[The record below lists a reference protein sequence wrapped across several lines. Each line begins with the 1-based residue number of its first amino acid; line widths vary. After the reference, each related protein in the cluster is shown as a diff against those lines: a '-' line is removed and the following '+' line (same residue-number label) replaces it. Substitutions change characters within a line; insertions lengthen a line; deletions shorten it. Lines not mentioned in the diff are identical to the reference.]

1 MLDAI
6 GDWATSH
13 GSRLL
18 MRPEDAARWD
28 GDATVV
34 SDAELAERA
43 DAVVSLGGDGTML
56 GALRLVA
63 RRPVPV
69 LGVNL
74 GNLGFL
80 VEVQPEELPEA
91 LDRLERRDF
100 TIEQHSALWLGADGD
115 EAVAFNDLA
124 LVRVPG
130 DGVVEAALA
139 VGGQRMGRY
148 RCDGLVISTSIG
160 STAYAYSAG
169 GPVVSPALDAVVV
182 APLAP
187 LAGISRPMVTAAD
200 EPIRLTLQEGSGCP
214 AIEVDGTM
222 LRRTEP
228 GEALDVRLK
237 LGCGQVVR
245 LDSDRHQRRNQVKLS
260 LLDLPFLPDELRELA
275 PPGSLP
281 RAAGRCDEP
290 ARRAREARA
299 GRPSTPTSCSPP
311 ATAATPRCGSYLPYG
326 PFTDAEEMR
335 LWLAACA
342 ASRTRGSSRS
352 STRRPARRPA
362 WPPTCASRPTTA
374 SSRSATSGSAPRCSA
389 RRPPPRR
396 STCSPARVRGAQ
408 GAPAGVEVRRRQ
420 RALAPRR
427 RALRLHLRGRLPPA
441 HARQGPQPRHR
452 LVLAA
457 RRRVAGRSRGLRGVA
472 RRRQLRRRTAASA
485 ARSPSCADGHRR
497 PPQPAGSIS

>member
-1 MLDAI
+1 VAGGPNIALVLHPRRDPGAVLDGI
-6 GDWATSH
+6 GNWATSH

-18 MRPEDAARWD
+18 VRAEDAARWD
-28 GDATVV
+28 GDVTVV

-69 LGVNL
+69 LGVNI
-74 GNLGFL
+74 GSLGFL
-80 VEVQPEELPEA
+80 VEVQPEEVPRA
-91 LDRLERRDF
+91 LDRLERLDF
-100 TIEQHSALWLGADGD
+100 TIERHSALWLGADD

-130 DGVVEAALA
+130 DGVVEATLA

-187 LAGISRPMVTAAD
+187 LAGISRPTVTAAD
-200 EPIRLTLQEGSGCP
+200 EPIRLTLQEGSARP

-228 GEALDVRLK
+228 GEALDVRLM

-245 LDSDRHQRRNQVKLS
+245 LDSDRYQRRNQVKLS

-281 RAAGRCDEP
+281 
-290 ARRAREARA
+290 
-299 GRPSTPTSCSPP
+299 
-311 ATAATPRCGSYLPYG
+311 
-326 PFTDAEEMR
+326 
-335 LWLAACA
+335 
-342 ASRTRGSSRS
+342 GSSR
-352 STRRPARRPA
+352 
-362 WPPTCASRPTTA
+362 
-374 SSRSATSGSAPRCSA
+374 
-389 RRPPPRR
+389 
-396 STCSPARVRGAQ
+396 
-408 GAPAGVEVRRRQ
+408 
-420 RALAPRR
+420 ALE
-427 RALRLHLRGRLPPA
+427 
-441 HARQGPQPRHR
+441 
-452 LVLAA
+452 
-457 RRRVAGRSRGLRGVA
+457 
-472 RRRQLRRRTAASA
+472 T
-485 ARSPSCADGHRR
+485 
-497 PPQPAGSIS
+497 

>member
-1 MLDAI
+1 VGGPEIALVLHPRRDPGAVLDAI
-6 GDWATSH
+6 GKWATVH
-13 GSRLL
+13 GSQLL
-18 MRPEDAARWD
+18 MRVEDGARWD
-28 GDATVV
+28 GEVTVV
-34 SDAELAERA
+34 PDAELAERA

-80 VEVQPEELPEA
+80 VEVQPEELPDA

-100 TIEQHSALWLGADGD
+100 TIEQHSALWLGGD

-130 DGVVEAALA
+130 DGIVEATVA
-139 VGGQRMGRY
+139 VGGPRMGRY

-200 EPIRLTLQEGSGCP
+200 EPIRLTLQDGSGCP

-228 GEALDVRLK
+228 GEALDVRLA

-260 LLDLPFLPDELRELA
+260 LLDLPFLPDELREL
-275 PPGSLP
+275 
-281 RAAGRCDEP
+281 
-290 ARRAREARA
+290 
-299 GRPSTPTSCSPP
+299 GRP
-311 ATAATPRCGSYLPYG
+311 
-326 PFTDAEEMR
+326 R
-335 LWLAACA
+335 L
-342 ASRTRGSSRS
+342 
-352 STRRPARRPA
+352 
-362 WPPTCASRPTTA
+362 
-374 SSRSATSGSAPRCSA
+374 SA
-389 RRPPPRR
+389 R
-396 STCSPARVRGAQ
+396 
-408 GAPAGVEVRRRQ
+408 
-420 RALAPRR
+420 L
-427 RALRLHLRGRLPPA
+427 
-441 HARQGPQPRHR
+441 
-452 LVLAA
+452 
-457 RRRVAGRSRGLRGVA
+457 
-472 RRRQLRRRTAASA
+472 AASA
-485 ARSPSCADGHRR
+485 AGARAH
-497 PPQPAGSIS
+497 

>member
-1 MLDAI
+1 MALVLHPRRDPGPVLDAI
-6 GDWATSH
+6 GAWASSH

-18 MRPEDAARWD
+18 MRAADAARWD
-28 GDATVV
+28 GDVTVV
-34 SDAELAERA
+34 SDSELAERA

-80 VEVQPEELPEA
+80 VEIQPEELHDA
-91 LDRLERRDF
+91 LDRLERLDF
-100 TIEQHSALWLGADGD
+100 TIEQHSGLWLGADD

-139 VGGQRMGRY
+139 IGGQRMGRY

-182 APLAP
+182 AALAP
-187 LAGISRPMVTAAD
+187 MSGISRPMVTAAD
-200 EPIRLTLQEGSGCP
+200 EPIQLTLQEGSGCP

-228 GEALDVRLK
+228 GEAIDVRLAS
-237 LGCGQVVR
+237 GCGLVVR
-245 LDSDRHQRRNQVKLS
+245 LDSDRHQRRNQLKLS

-281 RAAGRCDEP
+281 G
-290 ARRAREARA
+290 
-299 GRPSTPTSCSPP
+299 SP
-311 ATAATPRCGSYLPYG
+311 
-326 PFTDAEEMR
+326 
-335 LWLAACA
+335 
-342 ASRTRGSSRS
+342 
-352 STRRPARRPA
+352 
-362 WPPTCASRPTTA
+362 
-374 SSRSATSGSAPRCSA
+374 
-389 RRPPPRR
+389 
-396 STCSPARVRGAQ
+396 
-408 GAPAGVEVRRRQ
+408 
-420 RALAPRR
+420 RAL
-427 RALRLHLRGRLPPA
+427 
-441 HARQGPQPRHR
+441 GP
-452 LVLAA
+452 
-457 RRRVAGRSRGLRGVA
+457 
-472 RRRQLRRRTAASA
+472 
-485 ARSPSCADGHRR
+485 
-497 PPQPAGSIS
+497 

>member
-1 MLDAI
+1 MAGGPDIALVLPPRRDPGAALDEI
-6 GDWATSH
+6 GNWATSH

-18 MRPEDAARWD
+18 VRAEDAARWD
-28 GDATVV
+28 GDVTVV

-69 LGVNL
+69 LGVNI
-74 GNLGFL
+74 GSLGFL
-80 VEVQPEELPEA
+80 VEVQPEELPHA
-91 LDRLERRDF
+91 LDRLERLDF
-100 TIEQHSALWLGADGD
+100 TIERHSALWLGADD

-130 DGVVEAALA
+130 DGVVEATLA

-187 LAGISRPMVTAAD
+187 LAGISRPTVTAAD
-200 EPIRLTLQEGSGCP
+200 EPIRLTLHEGSARP

-228 GEALDVRLK
+228 GEALDVRLM

-245 LDSDRHQRRNQVKLS
+245 LDSDRYQRRNQVKLS

-281 RAAGRCDEP
+281 G
-290 ARRAREARA
+290 
-299 GRPSTPTSCSPP
+299 SP
-311 ATAATPRCGSYLPYG
+311 
-326 PFTDAEEMR
+326 
-335 LWLAACA
+335 
-342 ASRTRGSSRS
+342 
-352 STRRPARRPA
+352 
-362 WPPTCASRPTTA
+362 
-374 SSRSATSGSAPRCSA
+374 
-389 RRPPPRR
+389 
-396 STCSPARVRGAQ
+396 
-408 GAPAGVEVRRRQ
+408 
-420 RALAPRR
+420 RALE
-427 RALRLHLRGRLPPA
+427 
-441 HARQGPQPRHR
+441 
-452 LVLAA
+452 
-457 RRRVAGRSRGLRGVA
+457 
-472 RRRQLRRRTAASA
+472 T
-485 ARSPSCADGHRR
+485 
-497 PPQPAGSIS
+497 

>member
-1 MLDAI
+1 MAGGSEIALVLHPQRDPGVVLDEI
-6 GDWATSH
+6 GRWASSH
-13 GSRLL
+13 GTRLL
-18 MRPEDAARWD
+18 LRTEDAARWS
-28 GDATVV
+28 GEVTVV
-34 SDAELAERA
+34 SDAELAARA

-69 LGVNL
+69 LGVNI
-74 GNLGFL
+74 GSLGFL
-80 VEVQPEELPEA
+80 VEVQPEELTDA
-91 LDRLERRDF
+91 LDRLERSDF
-100 TIEQHSALWLGADGD
+100 TIERHSALWLGADAE

-182 APLAP
+182 AALAP

-200 EPIRLTLQEGSGCP
+200 EPIRLTLQEGSGRP

-228 GEALDVRLK
+228 GEVLDVRLM

-245 LDSDRHQRRNQVKLS
+245 LDSDRYQRRNQVKLS

-281 RAAGRCDEP
+281 RAGD
-290 ARRAREARA
+290 
-299 GRPSTPTSCSPP
+299 
-311 ATAATPRCGSYLPYG
+311 
-326 PFTDAEEMR
+326 
-335 LWLAACA
+335 
-342 ASRTRGSSRS
+342 
-352 STRRPARRPA
+352 
-362 WPPTCASRPTTA
+362 
-374 SSRSATSGSAPRCSA
+374 
-389 RRPPPRR
+389 
-396 STCSPARVRGAQ
+396 Q
-408 GAPAGVEVRRRQ
+408 
-420 RALAPRR
+420 
-427 RALRLHLRGRLPPA
+427 
-441 HARQGPQPRHR
+441 
-452 LVLAA
+452 
-457 RRRVAGRSRGLRGVA
+457 
-472 RRRQLRRRTAASA
+472 
-485 ARSPSCADGHRR
+485 
-497 PPQPAGSIS
+497 

>member
-1 MLDAI
+1 MGAGIALVLHPRRDPGPVLDVI
-6 GDWATSH
+6 GVWASAH

-18 MRPEDAARWD
+18 MRPIDAARWD
-28 GDATVV
+28 GDVSVV
-34 SDAELAERA
+34 SDAELVEQA

-69 LGVNL
+69 IGVNL

-80 VEVQPEELPEA
+80 VEVQPEELPDA
-91 LDRLERRDF
+91 LDRLERFDF

-130 DGVVEAALA
+130 DGVVEATVA

-187 LAGISRPMVTAAD
+187 LAGISRPMVTSAE
-200 EPIRLTLQEGSGCP
+200 EPIRLTLQEGSGRP
-214 AIEVDGTM
+214 AIEVDGAVV
-222 LRRTEP
+222 RRMEP
-228 GEALDVRLK
+228 GEGINVRLMA
-237 LGCGQVVR
+237 GCGQVVR

-281 RAAGRCDEP
+281 
-290 ARRAREARA
+290 
-299 GRPSTPTSCSPP
+299 
-311 ATAATPRCGSYLPYG
+311 GS
-326 PFTDAEEMR
+326 R
-335 LWLAACA
+335 
-342 ASRTRGSSRS
+342 ASR
-352 STRRPARRPA
+352 
-362 WPPTCASRPTTA
+362 
-374 SSRSATSGSAPRCSA
+374 
-389 RRPPPRR
+389 
-396 STCSPARVRGAQ
+396 
-408 GAPAGVEVRRRQ
+408 
-420 RALAPRR
+420 
-427 RALRLHLRGRLPPA
+427 
-441 HARQGPQPRHR
+441 
-452 LVLAA
+452 VLE
-457 RRRVAGRSRGLRGVA
+457 
-472 RRRQLRRRTAASA
+472 
-485 ARSPSCADGHRR
+485 P
-497 PPQPAGSIS
+497 

>member
-1 MLDAI
+1 MGHAPSIGLVLHPRRDPGPVLD
-6 GDWATSH
+6 GVGEWARSH

-18 MRPEDAARWD
+18 MRPADAARWD
-28 GDATVV
+28 GDCDEV
-34 SDAELAERA
+34 SDAELAEQA
-43 DAVVSLGGDGTML
+43 GAVVSLGGDGTML

-91 LDRLERRDF
+91 LDRLERREF
-100 TIEQHSALWLGADGD
+100 TIEQHSALWLGGD

-130 DGVVEAALA
+130 DGVVEATVG

-200 EPIRLTLQEGSGCP
+200 EPIRFTLQAGSGRP

-222 LRRTEP
+222 LRRMEP
-228 GEALDVRLK
+228 GEAIDVRLMI
-237 LGCGQVVR
+237 GCGQVVR
-245 LDSDRHQRRNQVKLS
+245 LDRERHQRRNQVKLS

-281 RAAGRCDEP
+281 G
-290 ARRAREARA
+290 
-299 GRPSTPTSCSPP
+299 SP
-311 ATAATPRCGSYLPYG
+311 
-326 PFTDAEEMR
+326 
-335 LWLAACA
+335 
-342 ASRTRGSSRS
+342 
-352 STRRPARRPA
+352 RPAR
-362 WPPTCASRPTTA
+362 
-374 SSRSATSGSAPRCSA
+374 
-389 RRPPPRR
+389 
-396 STCSPARVRGAQ
+396 
-408 GAPAGVEVRRRQ
+408 
-420 RALAPRR
+420 
-427 RALRLHLRGRLPPA
+427 
-441 HARQGPQPRHR
+441 
-452 LVLAA
+452 VLE
-457 RRRVAGRSRGLRGVA
+457 
-472 RRRQLRRRTAASA
+472 
-485 ARSPSCADGHRR
+485 P
-497 PPQPAGSIS
+497 